1 MDSTATPSPTMSEQ
15 ADLIAQLVKYSDRL
29 IVVQSQDPED
39 RSDFIHQVAE
49 RLPDD
54 VHVFTHEATAESQLK
69 DLIDELADRLQLSP
83 GIEAPRQLVTAI
95 HEAFTGNTRALV
107 VIEDLENWYEHENWT
122 ALLELIRV
130 THEMNSRHLLFILT
144 GQSDL
149 EERLLAT
156 PDLGDMHGDI
166 HTVTLSSMTNDDDP
180 ASDIETPAEATT
192 IPPHRRSRRRFN
204 PTLLI
209 VAAISVLIVT
219 VGGFALLSRSN
230 KEPKPVT
237 QKLALPGKPATVT
250 APSTPESPQAPV
262 PAAETNPPKLAQL
275 PAQTAPAPATEQ
287 HETSAT
293 GSTPADTGAS
303 TPDTGKAVATQ
314 STAPTQAEKT
324 TTLPEAPTSSV
335 EPKTEPQAMTSPE
348 QPAPKAEPAPT
359 PQPKT
364 SPKRVEPM
372 TASKAPNGVDNHWYQ
387 QKPRAR
393 SVVQL
398 GAFNDLAAARDFIKR
413 HQGKTSER
421 SWHIFTQKPK
431 GQLLYTVTIGD
442 YSSVQRAR
450 HAIKSLPTDLQK
462 LKPYPR
468 SIGSVQDAIKH

>member
-1 MDSTATPSPTMSEQ
+1 MDSPSTPSPTMSEQ

-29 IVVQSQDPED
+29 IVVQSQTTED
-39 RSDFIHQVAE
+39 RSDFIREVAE

-54 VHVFTHEATAESQLK
+54 VHVFTHEATAESQLQ
-69 DLIDELADRLQLSP
+69 DLVDELAERLQLSP

-95 HEAFTGNTRALV
+95 HEAFTGNTRALA
-107 VIEDLENWYEHENWT
+107 VIEDIENWYESDNWA
-122 ALLELIRV
+122 ALVELIRV

-156 PDLGDMHGDI
+156 PDLADMQGDI
-166 HTVTLSSMTNDDDP
+166 HTVTLSSAATDDDN
-180 ASDIETPAEATT
+180 ADDIEIPAAATT
-192 IPPHRRSRRRFN
+192 IPPRRRAQRRFN

-237 QKLALPGKPATVT
+237 EKLAMPSKPATVT
-250 APSTPESPQAPV
+250 APSTPEPAQPAPAQSPAPS
-262 PAAETNPPKLAQL
+262 AETNPPKLAQL
-275 PAQTAPAPATEQ
+275 PTQITPTQPETGTTGNTASETNASGTGEATATQPAAPAPTETPVTTQSPTPSAEPKPEPKTKPQAT
-287 HETSAT
+287 TSAEKPAAKA
-293 GSTPADTGAS
+293 TPASEPKA
-303 TPDTGKAVATQ
+303 TPK
-314 STAPTQAEKT
+314 K
-324 TTLPEAPTSSV
+324 V
-335 EPKTEPQAMTSPE
+335 EPKTAS
-348 QPAPKAEPAPT
+348 
-359 PQPKT
+359 KT
-364 SPKRVEPM
+364 S
-372 TASKAPNGVDNHWYQ
+372 SGVDNHWYQ

-393 SVVQL
+393 GVVQL
-398 GAFNDLAAARDFIKR
+398 GAFNDLATARGFIKH
-413 HQGKTSER
+413 HQSKTTEH

-450 HAIKSLPTDLQK
+450 HAIKSLPASLQK